1 MGPFLYLTISMT
13 SPPWF
18 SFMGGEM
25 TMVFIAMNMMWV
37 VKWRAMK

>member
-18 SFMGGEM
+18 SFMGDETKDNGL
-25 TMVFIAMNMMWV
+25 V
-37 VKWRAMK
+37 VVGGLNDALVI